1 MQSKTVNNEYSH
13 DRQPW
18 LAYIQSGPLHG
29 GSAFDIK
36 MIITKPETRTNG
48 SETRWWSITAPAE
61 FLRHKTTVRHHYHSE
76 DDEFPVVL
84 YYNENHRMTE
94 FNIGNPVVEEAG
106 CSIRRRSPGDCSA
119 V

>member
-36 MIITKPETRTNG
+36 MIITKPETLHEWKRN
-48 SETRWWSITAPAE
+48 S
-61 FLRHKTTVRHHYHSE
+61 L
-76 DDEFPVVL
+76 VVD
-84 YYNENHRMTE
+84 HC
-94 FNIGNPVVEEAG
+94 AG
-106 CSIRRRSPGDCSA
+106 GISPP
-119 V
+119 